1 MKKLLG
7 ILIAIIIV
15 IVIFTLLGNGLGF
28 GFGKGKGDG
37 SGEGTRD
44 NNTSTVSDATED
56 NETKPTTEDVDKAA
70 TIAVTVFENDYIYQN
85 KKTSLNDFIKELK
98 VIDYAFVVEVTDDN
112 ASLKAYNNL
121 IEDLEE
127 ESIEYTEK

>member
-15 IVIFTLLGNGLGF
+15 IVIFALLGNGLGF
-28 GFGKGKGDG
+28 GFGKGDG

-44 NNTSTVSDATED
+44 NNTSTVSDATVD

-85 KKTSLNDFIKELK
+85 KKTSLDDFIKELK
-98 VIDYAFVVEVTDDN
+98 AIDYAFVIEVTDDN
-112 ASLKAYNNL
+112 ASLKAYSNL
-121 IEDLEE
+121 IEALEE

>member
-15 IVIFTLLGNGLGF
+15 VVIFALLGNGLGF
-28 GFGKGKGDG
+28 GFGKGDG

-44 NNTSTVSDATED
+44 NNTSTVSDATVD

-85 KKTSLNDFIKELK
+85 KKTSLDDFIKELK

-121 IEDLEE
+121 IEALEE

>member
-15 IVIFTLLGNGLGF
+15 IVILALLGNGLGF
-28 GFGKGKGDG
+28 GFGKGDG

-44 NNTSTVSDATED
+44 NNTSTVSDATVD

-85 KKTSLNDFIKELK
+85 KKTSLDDFIKELK

-112 ASLKAYNNL
+112 ASLKAYSNL
-121 IEDLEE
+121 IEALEE

>member
-15 IVIFTLLGNGLGF
+15 VVIFALLGNGLGF
-28 GFGKGKGDG
+28 GFGKGDG

-44 NNTSTVSDATED
+44 NNTSTVSDATVD
-56 NETKPTTEDVDKAA
+56 NETKPTTEDVNKAA

-85 KKTSLNDFIKELK
+85 KKTSLDDFIKELK

-112 ASLKAYNNL
+112 ASLKAYSNL
-121 IEDLEE
+121 IEALEE

>member
-15 IVIFTLLGNGLGF
+15 VVIFALLGNGLGF
-28 GFGKGKGDG
+28 GFGKGDG
-37 SGEGTRD
+37 IGEGTRD
-44 NNTSTVSDATED
+44 NNTSTVSDATVD

-85 KKTSLNDFIKELK
+85 KKTSLDDFIKELK

-121 IEDLEE
+121 IEALEE

>member
-28 GFGKGKGDG
+28 GFGKGDG

-44 NNTSTVSDATED
+44 NNTSTVSDATVD

-85 KKTSLNDFIKELK
+85 KKTSLDDFIKELK

-121 IEDLEE
+121 IEALEE

>member
-15 IVIFTLLGNGLGF
+15 VVIFALLGNGLGF
-28 GFGKGKGDG
+28 GFGKGDG

-44 NNTSTVSDATED
+44 NNTSTVSDATVD
-56 NETKPTTEDVDKAA
+56 HETKPATEDVDKAA

-85 KKTSLNDFIKELK
+85 KKTSLDDFIKELK
-98 VIDYAFVVEVTDDN
+98 AIDYAFVVEVTDDN
-112 ASLKAYNNL
+112 ASLKAYSNL
-121 IEDLEE
+121 IEALEE

>member
-15 IVIFTLLGNGLGF
+15 IVILALLGNGLGF
-28 GFGKGKGDG
+28 GFGKGDG

-44 NNTSTVSDATED
+44 NNASAVSDATED

-70 TIAVTVFENDYIYQN
+70 TIAVTVYENDYIYQN
-85 KKTSLNDFIKELK
+85 KKTSLDDFIKELK
-98 VIDYAFVVEVTDDN
+98 GIDYAFVVEVTDDN

-121 IEDLEE
+121 IEALEE

>member
-15 IVIFTLLGNGLGF
+15 IVIFTLLGNGL

-121 IEDLEE
+121 IEALEE

>member
-15 IVIFTLLGNGLGF
+15 VVIFALLGNGLGV
-28 GFGKGKGDG
+28 GFGKGDG

-44 NNTSTVSDATED
+44 NNTSTVSDATVD

-85 KKTSLNDFIKELK
+85 KKTSLDDFIKELK
-98 VIDYAFVVEVTDDN
+98 GIDYAFVVEVTDDN

-121 IEDLEE
+121 IEALEE

>member
-15 IVIFTLLGNGLGF
+15 IVIFALLGNGLGF
-28 GFGKGKGDG
+28 GFGKGDG

-56 NETKPTTEDVDKAA
+56 NETKPTTEDVNKAA

-85 KKTSLNDFIKELK
+85 KKTSLDDFIKELK

-121 IEDLEE
+121 IEALEE

>member
-15 IVIFTLLGNGLGF
+15 VVIFALLGNGLGF
-28 GFGKGKGDG
+28 GFGKGDG

-44 NNTSTVSDATED
+44 NNTSTVSDATVD
-56 NETKPTTEDVDKAA
+56 NETKPTTEDVNKAA

-85 KKTSLNDFIKELK
+85 KKTSLDDFIKELK

-121 IEDLEE
+121 IEALEE

>member
-15 IVIFTLLGNGLGF
+15 VVIFALLGNGLGF

-44 NNTSTVSDATED
+44 NNTSTVSDATVD
-56 NETKPTTEDVDKAA
+56 NETKPTTEDVNKAA

-85 KKTSLNDFIKELK
+85 KKNFLDR
-98 VIDYAFVVEVTDDN
+98 VYRC
-112 ASLKAYNNL
+112 
-121 IEDLEE
+121 
-127 ESIEYTEK
+127 

>member
-15 IVIFTLLGNGLGF
+15 IVIFALLGNGLGF
-28 GFGKGKGDG
+28 GFGKGDG

-44 NNTSTVSDATED
+44 NNTSTVYDATVD

-85 KKTSLNDFIKELK
+85 KKTSLDDFIKELK
-98 VIDYAFVVEVTDDN
+98 AIDYAFVVEVTDDN
-112 ASLKAYNNL
+112 ASLKAYSNL
-121 IEDLEE
+121 IAALEE
-127 ESIEYTEK
+127 ESIDYTEK